1 MKKRVFVV
9 QPIPEVALDILRDVA
24 DVTVY
29 PHLDRQISTDEL
41 VANAKRSDW
50 LFVLGDTIAPAEVM
64 NANPE
69 LNGIGALSRTGGN
82 IDMAAAAARNCHAIS
97 KSRFGLS
104 PTPMSGGTNMPR
116 SNICC
121 WRLPRIRTQLP
132 CCARAASISTA
143 CAAKSCV
150 RAPALAATPLHP

>member
-1 MKKRVFVV
+1 MGTVSATGSPHGEFWRGERKDFRVGGLRIAAELEMQGDPMKRRVFVV

-50 LFVLGDTIAPAEVM
+50 LFVLGDTIVPAEVI

-69 LNGIGALSRTGGN
+69 LSGIGALSRTGGN
-82 IDMAAAAARNCHAIS
+82 IEMAWL
-97 KSRFGLS
+97 G
-104 PTPMSGGTNMPR
+104 P
-116 SNICC
+116 
-121 WRLPRIRTQLP
+121 
-132 CCARAASISTA
+132 
-143 CAAKSCV
+143 
-150 RAPALAATPLHP
+150 